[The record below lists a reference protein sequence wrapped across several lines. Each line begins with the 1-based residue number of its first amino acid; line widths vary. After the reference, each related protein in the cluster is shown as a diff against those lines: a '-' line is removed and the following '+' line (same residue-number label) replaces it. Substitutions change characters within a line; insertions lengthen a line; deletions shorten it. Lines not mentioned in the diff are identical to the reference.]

1 MGYVTYISSCYIT
14 ILTRRIASGA
24 YDGAVRVWHAGE
36 GSQISELTGHSK
48 PVKCVAW
55 LPSSAGEDGAL
66 HLVSGSIDQTLRVW
80 RVRLA
85 DGVGATSECVCVCR
99 GHAGSVDCLALSP
112 DSHRLCSGSWD
123 RNVKIWSVD
132 ELLSSAPAASVE
144 SIADSDAPPAEKRA
158 RGDVEAGTKAGAQ
171 PATRAPLVTLAAH
184 SEGVSAIQ
192 WTQSNELCTAGM
204 DHAIRFWDLEMARVK
219 ASFVSLFVTYTT
231 YSKLVYII
239 RLLQSVKLELSQIE
253 I

>member
-1 MGYVTYISSCYIT
+1 M
-14 ILTRRIASGA
+14 
-24 YDGAVRVWHAGE
+24 WHAGE

-85 DGVGATSECVCVCR
+85 DGVGAASECVCVCR

-112 DSHRLCSGSWD
+112 DSRRLCSGSWD

-158 RGDVEAGTKAGAQ
+158 RGDVESGTKAGAP

-219 ASFVSLFVTYTT
+219 ASFVLIFSHTVAY
-231 YSKLVYII
+231 LV
-239 RLLQSVKLELSQIE
+239 RLLLLVKLQLNQIQ